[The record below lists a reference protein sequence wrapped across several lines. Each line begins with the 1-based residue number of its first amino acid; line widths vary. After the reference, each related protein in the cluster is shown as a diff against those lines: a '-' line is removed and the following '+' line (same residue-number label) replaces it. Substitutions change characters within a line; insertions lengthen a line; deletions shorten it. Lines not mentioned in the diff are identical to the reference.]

1 MIEEIDHWRSPLLGI
16 SFVLTPEGLNV
27 YYPDGQ
33 KFLTTVELAQK
44 AESEK
49 QRAESEKQRAESEKQ
64 RADRLAEQLRLLGV
78 EPNEI

>member
-1 MIEEIDHWRSPLLGI
+1 MIEEIDNWKSPLLGI
-16 SFVLTPEGLNV
+16 GFVLTPEELNV
-27 YYPDGQ
+27 YYPDGR

-44 AESEK
+44 AESQK
-49 QRAESEKQRAESEKQ
+49 QRAEFEKQ